1 MSEAVERRIL
11 ELLNHPTVSPYGNPI
26 PGLSELDEPASESS
40 LAGLTTLDRMARNES
55 VRVTVSR
62 IGEPLQINKDLMAS
76 LRRSGA
82 LPGETVKV
90 VRSPGGV
97 LIGSAGE
104 YVELDDVMA
113 SHVFVKKVEA
123 PQTP

>member
-1 MSEAVERRIL
+1 M
-11 ELLNHPTVSPYGNPI
+11 TVH
-26 PGLSELDEPASESS
+26 
-40 LAGLTTLDRMARNES
+40 
-55 VRVTVSR
+55 R
-62 IGEPLQINKDLMAS
+62 IGEPVQINQDLMAA

-104 YVELDDVMA
+104 YVELDEAMA
-113 SHVFVKKVEA
+113 SHVFVKRAESVPSA
-123 PQTP
+123 